1 MSSNAVVAFHGLE
14 MAADGS
20 ARTVAK
26 PTGLC
31 AVLLY
36 MYCMGLWSLR
46 MKSLRRQSL
55 QRSHFCISGVLLF
68 PCMYGMALSLWHFY
82 FVWMLGASVSY
93 AASKRM
99 LTHQMCDRVAA
110 VEPTCASSG
119 FRKPKPWNISC
130 IKGRKNKKMM
140 RMMFCSI
147 FRPVS
152 CKIRIQEGWHYVCN
166 VVLAGALRMWT
177 ACMATCL
184 ARISF
189 S

>member
-1 MSSNAVVAFHGLE
+1 MQLSSGAGVHSVAMFAGIHAALLLLACGLHWACFMSSNAVVAFHGLE

-55 QRSHFCISGVLLF
+55 QRSIFCISAVLLF

-130 IKGRKNKKMM
+130 IKGRKNKK
-140 RMMFCSI
+140 
-147 FRPVS
+147 
-152 CKIRIQEGWHYVCN
+152 
-166 VVLAGALRMWT
+166 
-177 ACMATCL
+177 
-184 ARISF
+184 
-189 S
+189 

>member
-1 MSSNAVVAFHGLE
+1 MFAGIHAALLLLACGLHWACFMSSNAVVAFHGLE
-14 MAADGS
+14 MAAEGIARNFLAIPS
-20 ARTVAK
+20 AVAK
-26 PTGLC
+26 PTGLF
-31 AVLLY
+31 AFLLY
-36 MYCMGLWSLR
+36 MCCMGLWSLR

-55 QRSHFCISGVLLF
+55 QRSIFCISAVLLF

-130 IKGRKNKKMM
+130 IKGRKNKK
-140 RMMFCSI
+140 
-147 FRPVS
+147 
-152 CKIRIQEGWHYVCN
+152 
-166 VVLAGALRMWT
+166 
-177 ACMATCL
+177 
-184 ARISF
+184 
-189 S
+189 